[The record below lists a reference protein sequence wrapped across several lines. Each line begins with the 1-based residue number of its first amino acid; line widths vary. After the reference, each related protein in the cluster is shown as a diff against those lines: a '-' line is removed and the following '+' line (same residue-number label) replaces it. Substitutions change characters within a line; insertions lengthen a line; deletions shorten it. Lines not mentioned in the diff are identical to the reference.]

1 MSDFRQHV
9 RGAPPTP
16 KYRKR
21 HDVASEISPRKDKD
35 TKIKRMQ
42 SPVKGEA
49 TPKYVIQFHARERN
63 GKPYIKDM
71 MSASAVDFAD
81 IVTMWILRSG
91 AKLGFHPIVLMKC
104 MLQAAIEAW
113 YNTTGEDFR
122 PLMEML
128 RRVKIEPNNVKVEHS

>member
-1 MSDFRQHV
+1 MKNTTYQQHV

-35 TKIKRMQ
+35 TQIKRMQ

-81 IVTMWILRSG
+81 IITLWILRSG
-91 AKLGFHPIVLMKC
+91 TKLGFHPILLMKC
-104 MLQAAIEAW
+104 MLQAGIEAW
-113 YNTTGEDFR
+113 YKTTGEDFR
-122 PLMEML
+122 PFLEIL
-128 RRVKIEPNNVKVEHS
+128 RKIKLDIKKVEP

>member
-1 MSDFRQHV
+1 
-9 RGAPPTP
+9 
-16 KYRKR
+16 
-21 HDVASEISPRKDKD
+21 
-35 TKIKRMQ
+35 MQ

-91 AKLGFHPIVLMKC
+91 AKLGFHPILLMKC

-122 PLMEML
+122 PFLEIL
-128 RRVKIEPNNVKVEHS
+128 RKIKLDIKKVEP

>member
-1 MSDFRQHV
+1 MKTPAYTKHV

-35 TKIKRMQ
+35 TKIKRME

-49 TPKYVIQFHARERN
+49 TPRYVIQFHARERN

-81 IVTMWILRSG
+81 IITLWILRSG
-91 AKLGFHPIVLMKC
+91 AKLGFHPILLMKC
-104 MLQAAIEAW
+104 MLQAGIEAW
-113 YNTTGEDFR
+113 YKTTGEDFR
-122 PLMEML
+122 PFLEIL
-128 RRVKIEPNNVKVEHS
+128 RKIKLDIKKVEP